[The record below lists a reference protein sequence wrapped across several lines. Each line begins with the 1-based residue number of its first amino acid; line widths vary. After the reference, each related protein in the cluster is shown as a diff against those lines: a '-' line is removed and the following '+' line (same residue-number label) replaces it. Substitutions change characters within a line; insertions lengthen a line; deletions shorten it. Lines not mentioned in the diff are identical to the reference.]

1 VLAMVIDFLNSNRD
15 TSLQTLAKIFVN
27 DFTFLYPDPE
37 NINKTETFHS
47 AFVQELL
54 TTVHLAQIVGH
65 TDVPTLDMDTLADS
79 GITGAL
85 GLCAIS
91 VH

>member
-1 VLAMVIDFLNSNRD
+1 MVIDFLNSNRD
-15 TSLQTLAKIFVN
+15 TSLQTLAKLFVN

-37 NINKTETFHS
+37 NINKAETFHS

-54 TTVHLAQIVGH
+54 ATAHLAQIVGH

-85 GLCAIS
+85 GLCAVS